1 MTNKQSWGDN
11 WKEEFDKKFKAVKL
25 TGKGWSYGDTCE
37 EINDEIKGFIFNL
50 LTSKSEQ
57 MEGGKS
63 KHNEYCEHLENKD
76 MPCDCGVAEY
86 NAGISACQEILKK

>member
-50 LTSKSEQ
+50 LASKSEL
-57 MEGGKS
+57 MEGEKISNWDEVYESGF
-63 KHNEYCEHLENKD
+63 
-76 MPCDCGVAEY
+76 
-86 NAGISACQEILKK
+86 NAGISVCQEILKK